1 MSTNGAWSSQADIVQ
16 NSLFIP
22 KFTSNFDVNYFNKKP
37 YIQILEINS
46 KKYYLQPTG
55 QNQGTYCRDT
65 DKSIGTYNYKLGVLE
80 IINDS
85 GVTQEKLK
93 NNRETIEKFTINH
106 F

>member
-1 MSTNGAWSSQADIVQ
+1 MATNGVWTAQNDIIQ
-16 NSLFIP
+16 NSSYIP
-22 KFTSNFDVNYFNKKP
+22 KFTSNFDVKYFNNKT

-65 DKSIGTYNYKLGVLE
+65 DKSTGTYNYKLGVLE
-80 IINDS
+80 IINDA
-85 GVTQEKLK
+85 GVIQEKLK
-93 NNRETIEKFTINH
+93 NNSTTIEKYTVNH